1 MPCGGRL
8 LYGIFRPRCP
18 SFFVIAHAGPFYWQF
33 VFSALEHAS
42 KRLVRCLLEFS
53 EKCIFGD
60 GANTLNTPMF
70 ENSAMANN
78 ILDARTSLLP
88 VYISLAVETD
98 RLVYVFN
105 DFVIGECQQMST
117 Q

>member
-1 MPCGGRL
+1 M
-8 LYGIFRPRCP
+8 
-18 SFFVIAHAGPFYWQF
+18 S
-33 VFSALEHAS
+33 SAAEHAS
-42 KRLVRCLLEFS
+42 NRLALCILELS
-53 EKCIFGD
+53 EKCFFVD
-60 GANTLNTPMF
+60 GASILNTPLF
-70 ENSAMANN
+70 ENTAMGNN
-78 ILDARTSLLP
+78 ILDAKRSLLP